1 MKVLVTGVLGFV
13 GRNLKAYL
21 DASGHDI
28 IGLDK
33 AVPKDEI
40 DENIFRADILR
51 CDLTSFLCDIDVV
64 VHLAARVHIMRETSS
79 DPLNEYRR
87 INVEGTIR
95 LANAAIKAG
104 VKRFIY
110 LSSAKVNGET
120 SLPGMPFKEED
131 QLNPSD
137 PYSLSKF
144 EAEGYLR
151 SLFKGSN
158 MDVVI
163 IRPPLVYGP
172 GVKANFAELIKW
184 IDQGWPI
191 PLGRVRSNKRS
202 FVSITNL
209 VDFIRICLNH
219 QKASNQIF
227 FVSDDEDISTAE
239 LVKRLAKAMR
249 KPAKLLPVPV
259 SFLKCGA
266 MMINKKQY
274 ISRLLDSLQVD
285 ISKAKSLLGWKP
297 PQNLDEGLRQIFMI
311 KRSPQI
317 WTGQ

>member
-1 MKVLVTGVLGFV
+1 MKVLVTGALGFV
-13 GRNLKAYL
+13 GRNLKEHL
-21 DASGHDI
+21 DAYGHET

-33 AVPKDEI
+33 AASEEEVSK
-40 DENIFRADILR
+40 NIFRADILKS
-51 CDLTSFLCDIDVV
+51 DLANFLCDTDVV
-64 VHLAARVHIMRETSS
+64 IHLAARVHIMRETSS
-79 DPLNEYRR
+79 DPLSEYRK
-87 INVEGTIR
+87 INVDGTIR

-120 SLPGMPFKEED
+120 SLPFRPFKEED

-151 SLFKGSN
+151 SLFKESG

-184 IDQGWPI
+184 IERGFPI
-191 PLGRVRSNKRS
+191 PFGCVKSNKRS
-202 FVSITNL
+202 FVSLANL

-219 QKASNQIF
+219 QKASNEIF

-239 LVKRLAKAMR
+239 LVKRLAKAMQKR
-249 KPAKLLPVPV
+249 AKLLPVPV

-266 MMINKKQY
+266 MIINKRQY

-285 ISKAKSLLGWKP
+285 ITKAKSLLGWKP
-297 PQNLDEGLRQIFMI
+297 PQNLDEALRQIFII
-311 KRSPQI
+311 K
-317 WTGQ
+317 

>member
-1 MKVLVTGVLGFV
+1 MKVLVTGALGFV
-13 GRNLKAYL
+13 GRNLKEHL
-21 DASGHDI
+21 DAYGHET

-33 AVPKDEI
+33 AASEDEVSK
-40 DENIFRADILR
+40 NIFRADILKS
-51 CDLTSFLCDIDVV
+51 DLANFLCDTDVV
-64 VHLAARVHIMRETSS
+64 IHLAARVHIMRETSS
-79 DPLNEYRR
+79 DPLSEYRK
-87 INVEGTIR
+87 INVDGTIR

-120 SLPGMPFKEED
+120 SLPFRPFKEED

-151 SLFKGSN
+151 SLFKESG

-184 IDQGWPI
+184 IERGFPI
-191 PLGRVRSNKRS
+191 PFGCVKSNKRS
-202 FVSITNL
+202 FVSLANL

-219 QKASNQIF
+219 QKASNEIF
-227 FVSDDEDISTAE
+227 FVSDGEDVSTAE
-239 LVKRLAKAMR
+239 LVKHLAKAMQ

-259 SFLKCGA
+259 GFLKFGA
-266 MMINKKQY
+266 MMINKRQY

-285 ISKAKSLLGWKP
+285 ITKAKSLLGWRP

-311 KRSPQI
+311 K
-317 WTGQ
+317 